1 MINFSKTT
9 KPIIITTIIILVMF
23 IGLASIKTV
32 GTGEVAVITRF
43 GNIKGVKSSGLHF
56 KIPFITKYNVIKVS
70 QQKID
75 GQYSTS
81 TKDMQ
86 TISQRIT
93 VQYVADISK
102 AKELYSKFLGN
113 HEQNIIIP
121 SIAEVVQSVTSGYT
135 IEEFVSKRME
145 ISEFMEEKAKAKLD
159 SYGITIVSIDITDH
173 DFSDAYEQAV
183 EAKKIAEQ
191 NVEKAEFEKKQAKI
205 EAETNKIKSNA
216 IDSNIK
222 YMEFLKKWDGKLP
235 QYIGE
240 GGLDLVIPK

>member
-1 MINFSKTT
+1 MRDFFKDKRTIN
-9 KPIIITTIIILVMF
+9 IILIIFVV
-23 IGLASIKTV
+23 IIVGLASIRVV
-32 GTGEVAVITRF
+32 GTGEVAVTTRF
-43 GNIKGVKSSGLHF
+43 GIIKDVKSSGLHIT
-56 KIPFITKYNVIKVS
+56 IPFITKYNYIKVS

-75 GQYSTS
+75 GEYSTS

-86 TISQRIT
+86 TISQKIT
-93 VQYVADISK
+93 VQYIADISK
-102 AKELYSKFLGN
+102 TKDLYAKFLGN
-113 HEQNIIIP
+113 HEKNIIAP

-145 ISEFMEEKAKAKLD
+145 ISEFMEEKAKDKLD
-159 SYGITIVSIDITDH
+159 AYGINIISIDITDH
-173 DFSDAYEQAV
+173 DFSDAYENAV

-191 NVEKAEFEKKQAKI
+191 NVEKAEFEKKQATI

-235 QYIGE
+235 QYVGE

>member
-1 MINFSKTT
+1 MKDFSKS
-9 KPIIITTIIILVMF
+9 KKIINITLATIFATIL
-23 IGLASIKTV
+23 ILSSIKTV
-32 GTGEVAVITRF
+32 GTGEIAVITRF
-43 GNIKGVKSSGLHF
+43 GNVKGVETSGLHF
-56 KIPFITKYNVIKVS
+56 KIPFITKYNIIKIS

-75 GQYSTS
+75 GHYSTS

-86 TISQRIT
+86 TISQNIT
-93 VQYVADISK
+93 IQYVVNLDK
-102 AKELYSKFLGN
+102 AKELYTKFLGN
-113 HEQNIIIP
+113 HEQNIISP

-145 ISEFMEEKAKAKLD
+145 ISEFMEEKAKSKLEG
-159 SYGITIVSIDITDH
+159 YGITIVSIDITDH

-191 NVEKAEFEKKQAKI
+191 NVEKAEFEKKQAVI

-216 IDSNIK
+216 IDANIK

-235 QYIGE
+235 QYVGE
-240 GGLDLVIPK
+240 GGLDLVIPR

>member
-1 MINFSKTT
+1 MKDFSKS
-9 KPIIITTIIILVMF
+9 KKVISIILV
-23 IGLASIKTV
+23 ILAVIILGSMSVKTV
-32 GTGEVAVITRF
+32 GTGEIAVITRF
-43 GNIKGVKSSGLHF
+43 GNVKDVKSSGLHF
-56 KIPFITKYNVIKVS
+56 KVPVITKYNVIKIS

-86 TISQRIT
+86 TISQNIT
-93 VQYVADISK
+93 VQYVVDISK
-102 AKELYSKFLGN
+102 VKDLYSKFLGN
-113 HEQNIIIP
+113 HERNIIAP

-173 DFSDAYEQAV
+173 DFSDAYEMAV

-191 NVEKAEFEKKQAKI
+191 NVEKAEFEKKQAVI

-216 IDSNIK
+216 IDTNIK
-222 YMEFLKKWDGKLP
+222 YIEFLKKWDGKLP
-235 QYIGE
+235 EYVGE
-240 GGLDLVIPK
+240 GGLDLVIPR